1 MIGSGQFEKK
11 NVMPTKVGIHCG
23 KKNEYLD
30 SRRVV
35 YDPTGHRPVGSLRPA
50 FAGMT
55 N

>member
-1 MIGSGQFEKK
+1 
-11 NVMPTKVGIHCG
+11 MPTKGGIHSG
-23 KKNEYLD
+23 AKKKYLD